1 MNSAMNVRWCFM
13 ITTGRIG
20 VMTRR
25 DCLLA
30 AFVAGLWGFNFV
42 VIEWGM
48 GEVPP
53 LLFAA
58 VRFAVVLVAVLVVPK
73 PDVPW
78 RVILSVGAFMSL
90 GQFGFLYTAMAA
102 GMPAGLA
109 GLVLQ
114 AQVVLTIL
122 IAATVLRERPTR
134 AQTLGVGLG
143 AVGLLVVGLG
153 RGGHV
158 PLLALG
164 LCLLAA
170 LSWAVGN
177 VVSRA
182 SGAPGGLS
190 LTVWSALVVP
200 APLAL
205 LSFGLDGPAAFSAA
219 ASAFGWQALV
229 STAYTAGLASLVG
242 YGIFN
247 GLLSRNPSAAVVPW
261 ILLVPP
267 VAIGSAWLLLG
278 EQPTAAELVGGGVL
292 VAGVLVALRPS
303 SATRLG
309 VRRPAAEVGEGG
321 SDPAGT
327 EVGRT
332 LIDLGERAELRAPD
346 LPRLGHDPLDE
357 RSVVGAAIEDQAQR
371 VVPAAPRG

>member
-1 MNSAMNVRWCFM
+1 MS
-13 ITTGRIG
+13 
-20 VMTRR
+20 RR
-25 DCLLA
+25 DSLLA
-30 AFVAGLWGFNFV
+30 ALVASLWGFNFV

-53 LLFAA
+53 LLFVA
-58 VRFAVVLVAVLVVPK
+58 VRFIAVLVPAIWFVPR
-73 PDVPW
+73 PDAPW
-78 RVILSVGAFMSL
+78 RTVLAVGAFMSL
-90 GQFGFLYTAMAA
+90 GQFGLLYSAMAA

-122 IAATVLRERPTR
+122 IAAAVLRERPTR
-134 AQTLGVGLG
+134 TQVVGVGLG
-143 AVGLLVVGLG
+143 AVGLVIVGLG

-158 PLLALG
+158 PALALG

-182 SGAPGGLS
+182 SGVRGGLP

-200 APLAL
+200 LPLAL
-205 LSFGLDGPAAFSAA
+205 LSLALDGPGALADAA
-219 ASAFGWQALV
+219 AAFGWQAAL

-247 GLLSRNPSAAVVPW
+247 GLLARNPSAAVVPW

-278 EQPTAAELVGGGVL
+278 EQPTPAELVGGGVL
-292 VAGVLVALRPS
+292 VAGVLVTLRPS
-303 SATRLG
+303 PTRFG
-309 VRRPAAEVGEGG
+309 VRRTALQVGERGTDPARAEVGG
-321 SDPAGT
+321 PL
-327 EVGRT
+327 V
-332 LIDLGERAELRAPD
+332 DLGEGAELRGAD
-346 LPRLGHDPLDE
+346 LARLGDDLVDD
-357 RSVVGAAIEDQAQR
+357 RGVVDAAVEDQAER
-371 VVPAAPRG
+371 VVPAAPRR

>member
-1 MNSAMNVRWCFM
+1 MS
-13 ITTGRIG
+13 
-20 VMTRR
+20 RR
-25 DCLLA
+25 DSLLA
-30 AFVAGLWGFNFV
+30 ALVASLWGFNFV

-53 LLFAA
+53 LLFLAA
-58 VRFAVVLVAVLVVPK
+58 RFLLVLVPAILLVPR
-73 PDVPW
+73 PDAPW
-78 RVILSVGAFMSL
+78 RTILAVGAFMSL
-90 GQFGFLYTAMAA
+90 GQFGLLYSAMAA

-122 IAATVLRERPTR
+122 IATAVLRERPTR
-134 AQTLGVGLG
+134 GQVIGVGLG

-153 RGGHV
+153 RGGQV
-158 PLLALG
+158 PLLALA

-182 SGAPGGLS
+182 SGIRGGLP

-200 APLAL
+200 APLAVL
-205 LSFGLDGPAAFSAA
+205 ALTIDGPAAFADAA
-219 ASAFGWQALV
+219 TAFGWEAAV
-229 STAYTAGLASLVG
+229 STVYTAGLASLVG

-247 GLLSRNPSAAVVPW
+247 GLLSRNPSSAVVPW

-278 EQPTAAELVGGGVL
+278 EQPTAAELAGGAVL
-292 VAGVLVALRPS
+292 VVGVLVALRPARDAGL
-303 SATRLG
+303 ATGLG
-309 VRRPAAEVGEGG
+309 VGRTAADVVEGS
-321 SDPAGT
+321 SDPAGA
-327 EVGRT
+327 EVGGA
-332 LIDLGERAELRAPD
+332 LLDLDEGAELGRPD
-346 LPRLGHDPLDE
+346 LARLRDDLPDE
-357 RSVVGAAIEDQAQR
+357 VGIVRAAVEDQAER
-371 VVPAAPRG
+371 VVPTAPRG